1 MSDFLIRDKIY
12 RKMKSMCLA
21 DWLIGWPPVLNALGT
36 NVGAG
41 DGVTVVTMIYA
52 ALDFAFALGIDTGCI
67 SLRSKYR
74 PSPVRPRMT
83 AIPSFFRFGS
93 ILLISPESARADFGH
108 FGCFL
113 AVSAVSDGK

>member
-1 MSDFLIRDKIY
+1 M
-12 RKMKSMCLA
+12 
-21 DWLIGWPPVLNALGT
+21 GWPGVMNAFES
-36 NVGAG
+36 NVVNG
-41 DGVTVVTMIYA
+41 DGVTLVTIIST